1 MKGNVIEPH
10 ELNDAGFTEGY
21 RHAIDAKPR
30 RLGAPMEMILLV
42 PDRIVFWRN
51 GYEEGFAKGKAD
63 RRALEAWRA
72 KVKAA
77 ERATAEKDSQN
88 ER

>member
-1 MKGNVIEPH
+1 LKGNVIEPH

-51 GYEEGFAKGKAD
+51 GYEEGFAKGKVD
-63 RRALEAWRA
+63 RRALKAWREKVEAA
-72 KVKAA
+72 KRADA
-77 ERATAEKDSQN
+77 EQEQSH